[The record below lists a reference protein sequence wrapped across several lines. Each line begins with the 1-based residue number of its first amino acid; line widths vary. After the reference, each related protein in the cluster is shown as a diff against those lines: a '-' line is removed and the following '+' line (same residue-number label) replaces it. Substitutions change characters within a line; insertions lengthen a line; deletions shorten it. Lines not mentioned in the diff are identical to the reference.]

1 MSCKVQ
7 SYDKNVHEPKNINK
21 WWFKT
26 YGDPQTENKTQE
38 QSKALEEM
46 VDESAENVG
55 NNQNLSNLGEQIQ
68 ETDEVNCPVCTAFN
82 PVSNEYCEV
91 CTSAMRWSFINNFVD
106 DLTLSL
112 SYKII
117 LYYKKTGI

>member
-55 NNQNLSNLGEQIQ
+55 NNQNLSNLGDQIQ
-68 ETDEVNCPVCTAFN
+68 DADEVNCPVCTAFN

-91 CTSAMRWSFINNFVD
+91 CTSAMR
-106 DLTLSL
+106 
-112 SYKII
+112 
-117 LYYKKTGI
+117 